1 MSKITFADK
10 EDIRKVDL
18 PRKNYIG
25 ADDVNDIK
33 RSVNSIYDNVQL
45 KSYEVE
51 LSKTQL
57 NNLNTT
63 GSVTVSLSD
72 LGCESGET
80 INIIPQLCTAE
91 IDPDGTL
98 FSASDDIFVGLNSST
113 AVSAVIDT
121 SLLTSLSIK
130 KVSNLQAGAGTEIIE
145 NPLEISC
152 ASDVTGGGAASYLK
166 INIVYQIITA

>member
-51 LSKTQL
+51 LNKTQL

-63 GSVTVSLSD
+63 
-72 LGCESGET
+72 
-80 INIIPQLCTAE
+80 
-91 IDPDGTL
+91 
-98 FSASDDIFVGLNSST
+98 
-113 AVSAVIDT
+113 
-121 SLLTSLSIK
+121 
-130 KVSNLQAGAGTEIIE
+130 
-145 NPLEISC
+145 
-152 ASDVTGGGAASYLK
+152 
-166 INIVYQIITA
+166 